1 MKKGGTYPASRGA
14 ASFVLWVFPL
24 LFLAASV
31 FMSSMAYRERSS
43 PRHAGNRPGGRE
55 SLLLE
60 MSRYPGL
67 SFGFRNLLADL
78 QWLEAVQVAGSR
90 RLSGTDYDR
99 LDVLVRTVNNFDP
112 KFVVPYLLG
121 GLVLGD
127 SSRHIPEALKTFE
140 RGGRNFPGDWRF
152 PFYIGYIQYFSLGNP
167 ADGGRAIEAAAR
179 IPGSPP
185 HFPFLAARMF
195 SEGRKPETALVFLE
209 EMLKQEADPARRVV
223 LQRRILEVIVERDIQ
238 GLERAVEAFRSRSG
252 ELPGDLHELVPAGFL
267 REVPAEPHG
276 GRYLLNPDGTVR
288 SDHVM
293 RRLRVFRKR

>member
-1 MKKGGTYPASRGA
+1 MTVRSRA
-14 ASFVLWVFPL
+14 VWLLPL
-24 LFLAASV
+24 LLLASSAFLSASL
-31 FMSSMAYRERSS
+31 FRERSS
-43 PRHAGNRPGGRE
+43 LAQGRKGVAQSG

-60 MSRYPGL
+60 ISRRPAFA
-67 SFGFRNLLADL
+67 FGFRNFLADL
-78 QWLEAVQVAGSR
+78 QWMDAVQVAGSR
-90 RLSGTDYDR
+90 RMSRTDYDR

-127 SSRHIPEALKTFE
+127 SSRHVPEALRTLE

-152 PFYIGYIQYFSLGNP
+152 PFYIGYTQYFSLGNP

-185 HFPFLAARMF
+185 YLPFLAARML

-223 LQRRILEVIVERDIQ
+223 LQRRLLEVIVERDIQ
-238 GLERAVEAFRSRSG
+238 GLERAVETYRSRSG
-252 ELPGDLHELVPAGFL
+252 DLPGDLYELVPAGLL

-288 SDHVM
+288 SDHV
-293 RRLRVFRKR
+293 RQRLRVFRKQ

>member
-1 MKKGGTYPASRGA
+1 MTVRSRA
-14 ASFVLWVFPL
+14 AWLLPL
-24 LFLAASV
+24 LFLASSAFLSASLL
-31 FMSSMAYRERSS
+31 RERSYL
-43 PRHAGNRPGGRE
+43 AQGRRVVAQSG

-60 MSRYPGL
+60 ISRRPAFA
-67 SFGFRNLLADL
+67 FGFRNFLADL

-90 RLSGTDYDR
+90 RMSGTDYDR

-127 SSRHIPEALKTFE
+127 SPQHVLDALKTLE
-140 RGGRNFPGDWRF
+140 RGGRNFPRDWRF
-152 PFYIGYIQYFSLGNP
+152 PFYIGYTRYFSLGNP

-185 HFPFLAARMF
+185 YLPFLAARML

-223 LQRRILEVIVERDIQ
+223 LQRRLLEVIVERDIQ
-238 GLERAVEAFRSRSG
+238 GLERAVDAYRRRFDG
-252 ELPGDLHELVPAGFL
+252 LPGDLYELVPAGLL

-288 SDHVM
+288 SDHV
-293 RRLRVFRKR
+293 RQRLRVFRKQ